1 VTRGEIICKSRNYLH
16 ICDSLN
22 CRDLEIITGELRE
35 KDIEWTKARLSES
48 QKAAR
53 NVKGGPQSKEK
64 LEVRYRF
71 EGRGS
76 RVEGWGSRVEGRVLR
91 GPVEGEAR
99 VAS

>member
-1 VTRGEIICKSRNYLH
+1 MQV
-16 ICDSLN
+16 CDSLY

-35 KDIEWTKARLSES
+35 KDIEWTKARLAEA

-64 LEVRYRF
+64 LEVGYRF

-76 RVEGWGSRVEGRVLR
+76 RVGGRGSRVEGRSPR
-91 GPVEGEAR
+91 R
-99 VAS
+99 SSR